1 MADALVPFDDAAFAG
16 GVCYFLVVDI
26 VCHRLLLTSLTA
38 EMFTQLCL
46 LLAFQFDG
54 LLDG

>member
-1 MADALVPFDDAAFAG
+1 MADALVPFDDAAFTG
-16 GVCYFLVVDI
+16 GVCYLLVVDL